1 MKIGI
6 IGGGPAGMIAG
17 IIASQNNSEVV
28 LFEKNEKLGKKL
40 YITGKGRCNI
50 TNNSDNSNILD
61 NIVNNQKFL
70 YSGLNIFNSS
80 DVINFFESNGVKLK
94 TERGNRVFPE
104 SDKASDIT
112 YCLEKLLK
120 KNNVKILLN
129 NEVKDVYKNL
139 DKFYI
144 LANNEKY
151 EFDKIIITTGG
162 ISYKLTGSTGDGYKF
177 ARKFGHT
184 IIEQKPALSAINL
197 KNKFNL
203 AGLSLKNVK
212 LCAKCKKNNFYKE
225 FFGELLFTHNGI
237 SGPITLSM
245 SSYINI
251 LENIELYLDL
261 KPALSFEQVK
271 IRVEKEIKDNLNK
284 EVKSVLKTL
293 MPYSLAIEFA
303 KNIQIDIDKKCN
315 VLTKEEKSKII
326 NGLKCFNLEYDK
338 LEDINLAIIT
348 SGGINIKEINPKTME
363 SKICNGLFF
372 AGEIL
377 DLDALT
383 GGYNMQIAL
392 TTGYI
397 AGISIS
403 N

>member
-17 IIASQNNSEVV
+17 IIASQNNNEVI

-40 YITGKGRCNI
+40 YITGKGRCNV
-50 TNNSDNSNILD
+50 TNNSDNSNIFN

-112 YCLEKLLK
+112 FCLEKLLK

-129 NEVKDVYKNL
+129 SEVSDVYKNE
-139 DKFYI
+139 DNFYI
-144 LANNEKY
+144 LSNNEKY

-162 ISYKLTGSTGDGYKF
+162 VSYKLTGSTGDGYKF

-184 IIEQKPALSAINL
+184 IIEPKPALSAINL
-197 KNKFNL
+197 NNKFNL

-212 LCAKCKKNNFYKE
+212 LCAKDKKSNFNKE

-237 SGPITLSM
+237 SGPIALSM
-245 SSYINI
+245 SSYINR
-251 LENIELYLDL
+251 LENVELYLDL
-261 KPALSFEQVK
+261 KPALNIEQVRL
-271 IRVEKEIKDNLNK
+271 RVEKEIKTSINK
-284 EVKSVLKTL
+284 EVKNVLKTL

-303 KNIQIDIDKKCN
+303 KMLELDINKKCN
-315 VLTKEEKSKII
+315 VLTKEEKNKII
-326 NGLKCFNLEYDK
+326 NGLKYFKLNYDK
-338 LEDINLAIIT
+338 LEDINLAIVT
-348 SGGINIKEINPKTME
+348 SGGVNIKEINPKTME

-372 AGEIL
+372 AGEVL

-397 AGISIS
+397 AGISI
-403 N
+403 NM